1 MEKIIWILMVGLSLL
16 VSYIHLEPTI
26 FSIVVFILFLF
37 VSTALFMRFD
47 QNHWLDRVSP
57 LVGVGVGVLS
67 LIAYLGMIVLSFNE
81 LNQLGIWTVLVR
93 LLLMYIGI
101 YIFVVT
107 TSSFLAG
114 ATRLKPSRFFRPV
127 LIFSVF
133 FYGAMLLLPLQ
144 PGL

>member
-1 MEKIIWILMVGLSLL
+1 MEKIIWILMIGLSLF

-26 FSIVVFILFLF
+26 FSIIVFMLFLF
-37 VSTALFMRFD
+37 VSTALSMRFD
-47 QNHWLDRVSP
+47 QDHWLDRVSP
-57 LVGVGVGVLS
+57 LVGVGVGILS

-81 LNQLGIWTVLVR
+81 LDQLGIWTVLVR

-101 YIFVVT
+101 YLFVVT

-114 ATRLKPSRFFRPV
+114 ATRLKPSHFFRPV

>member
-1 MEKIIWILMVGLSLL
+1 MEKIIWLLMLGVSLL
-16 VSYIHLEPTI
+16 VSYVHLDATI
-26 FSIVVFILFLF
+26 FSLVLFVLFLF
-37 VSTALFMRFD
+37 VSTALFLRFD
-47 QNHWLDRVSP
+47 ENHWLDRVSP

-67 LIAYLGMIVLSFNE
+67 LIAYLGLIVLAFNE
-81 LNQLGIWTVLVR
+81 LDQLGIWTVSVR
-93 LLLMYIGI
+93 LLLMYMGI

-107 TSSFLAG
+107 TTSFLAG
-114 ATRLKPSRFFRPV
+114 ATRLKPSHFFRPV

>member
-1 MEKIIWILMVGLSLL
+1 MEKIIWLLIFGVSLL
-16 VSYIHLEPTI
+16 VSYVHLDTTI
-26 FSIVVFILFLF
+26 FSLVLFVLFLF
-37 VSTALFMRFD
+37 VSTALFLRFD
-47 QNHWLDRVSP
+47 KDHWLDRVSP

-67 LIAYLGMIVLSFNE
+67 LIAYLGLIVLAFNE
-81 LNQLGIWTVLVR
+81 LDQLGIWTVLVR
-93 LLLMYIGI
+93 LLLMYVGI
-101 YIFVVT
+101 YIFVMT
-107 TSSFLAG
+107 TTSFLAG

>member
-37 VSTALFMRFD
+37 VSTALFMRFNQD
-47 QNHWLDRVSP
+47 HWLDRVSP
-57 LVGVGVGVLS
+57 LVGVGVGILS
-67 LIAYLGMIVLSFNE
+67 LIAYLGLIVLTFNE
-81 LNQLGIWTVLVR
+81 LDQLGIWTVLVR

-101 YIFVVT
+101 YLFVVT

>member
-1 MEKIIWILMVGLSLL
+1 MEKIIWILMVGLSLF
-16 VSYIHLEPTI
+16 VSYIHLGPTI

>member
-1 MEKIIWILMVGLSLL
+1 MEKIIWVLMVGLSLF

-47 QNHWLDRVSP
+47 QDHWLDRVSP

-101 YIFVVT
+101 YLFVVT

>member
-1 MEKIIWILMVGLSLL
+1 MEKIIWVLMVGLSLI

-47 QNHWLDRVSP
+47 QDHWLDRVSP

-67 LIAYLGMIVLSFNE
+67 LIAYLGLIVLSFNE

>member
-1 MEKIIWILMVGLSLL
+1 MEKIIWLFMIGVSLL
-16 VSYIHLEPTI
+16 VSYVHLDTTI
-26 FSIVVFILFLF
+26 FSLVLFVLFLF
-37 VSTALFMRFD
+37 VSTALFLRFD
-47 QNHWLDRVSP
+47 EDHWLNRVSP
-57 LVGVGVGVLS
+57 LVGVGVGILS
-67 LIAYLGMIVLSFNE
+67 LIAYVGLVVFTFNE
-81 LNQLGIWTVLVR
+81 LDQLGIWTVPVR
-93 LLLMYIGI
+93 LLLMYVGI
-101 YIFVVT
+101 YIFVMT

>member
-1 MEKIIWILMVGLSLL
+1 MEKIIWLLMLGVSLL
-16 VSYIHLEPTI
+16 VSYVHLDTTI
-26 FSIVVFILFLF
+26 FSLVLFVLFLF
-37 VSTALFMRFD
+37 VSTALFLRFD
-47 QNHWLDRVSP
+47 ENHWLDRVSP

-67 LIAYLGMIVLSFNE
+67 LIAYLGLIVLAFNE
-81 LNQLGIWTVLVR
+81 LDQLGIWTVSVR
-93 LLLMYIGI
+93 LLLMYMGI
-101 YIFVVT
+101 YIFVMT
-107 TSSFLAG
+107 TTSFLAG

>member
-1 MEKIIWILMVGLSLL
+1 MEKIIWLLMLGVSLL
-16 VSYIHLEPTI
+16 VSYVHLDTTI
-26 FSIVVFILFLF
+26 FSLVLFVLFIF
-37 VSTALFMRFD
+37 VSTALFLRFD
-47 QNHWLDRVSP
+47 EDHWLDRVSP

-67 LIAYLGMIVLSFNE
+67 LIAYLGLIVLSFNE
-81 LNQLGIWTVLVR
+81 LDQLGIWTVLVR
-93 LLLMYIGI
+93 LLLMYVGI
-101 YIFVVT
+101 YIFVMT
-107 TSSFLAG
+107 TTSFLAG

>member
-1 MEKIIWILMVGLSLL
+1 MEKIIWLFMLGVSLL
-16 VSYIHLEPTI
+16 VSYVHLDATI
-26 FSIVVFILFLF
+26 FSLVLFVLFLF
-37 VSTALFMRFD
+37 VSTALFLRFD
-47 QNHWLDRVSP
+47 EDHWLDRVSP

-67 LIAYLGMIVLSFNE
+67 LIAYLGLIVLAFNE
-81 LNQLGIWTVLVR
+81 LDQLGIWTVLVR
-93 LLLMYIGI
+93 LLLMYVGI
-101 YIFVVT
+101 YIFVMT
-107 TSSFLAG
+107 TTSFLAG

>member
-1 MEKIIWILMVGLSLL
+1 MEKIIWLLMLGVSLL
-16 VSYIHLEPTI
+16 VSYVHLDTTI
-26 FSIVVFILFLF
+26 FSLVLFVLFLF
-37 VSTALFMRFD
+37 VSTALFLRFQED
-47 QNHWLDRVSP
+47 HWLNRVSP
-57 LVGVGVGVLS
+57 LVGVGVGILS

-81 LNQLGIWTVLVR
+81 LDQLGIWTVLVR

-101 YIFVVT
+101 YLFVVT

>member
-1 MEKIIWILMVGLSLL
+1 MEKIIWLFMIGVSLL
-16 VSYIHLEPTI
+16 VSYVHLDTTI
-26 FSIVVFILFLF
+26 FSLVLFVLFIF
-37 VSTALFMRFD
+37 VSTALFLRFD
-47 QNHWLDRVSP
+47 EDHWLDRVSP

-67 LIAYLGMIVLSFNE
+67 LIAYLGLIVLAFNE
-81 LNQLGIWTVLVR
+81 LDQLGIWTVLVR
-93 LLLMYIGI
+93 LLLMYVGI
-101 YIFVVT
+101 YIFVMT
-107 TSSFLAG
+107 TTSFLAG

>member
-1 MEKIIWILMVGLSLL
+1 MEKIIWLLMLGVSLL
-16 VSYIHLEPTI
+16 VSYVHLDTTI
-26 FSIVVFILFLF
+26 FSFVLFVLFLF
-37 VSTALFMRFD
+37 VSTALFLRFD
-47 QNHWLDRVSP
+47 EDHWLDRVSP

-67 LIAYLGMIVLSFNE
+67 LIAYLGLIVLAFNE
-81 LNQLGIWTVLVR
+81 LDQLGIWTVLVR
-93 LLLMYIGI
+93 LLLMYVGI
-101 YIFVVT
+101 YIFVMT
-107 TSSFLAG
+107 TTSFLAG

>member
-1 MEKIIWILMVGLSLL
+1 MKIVFSNRIKMLIRKQMRCFYGKNNLDPDGRIIAFCELHTSRTDHLL
-16 VSYIHLEPTI
+16 ARSVRLIFIREHSAIPSVS
-26 FSIVVFILFLF
+26 
-37 VSTALFMRFD
+37 RG
-47 QNHWLDRVSP
+47 P
-57 LVGVGVGVLS
+57 L
-67 LIAYLGMIVLSFNE
+67 ARP
-81 LNQLGIWTVLVR
+81 R

-101 YIFVVT
+101 YLFVVT

>member
-1 MEKIIWILMVGLSLL
+1 MEKIIWLLMLGVSLL
-16 VSYIHLEPTI
+16 VSYVHLDTTI
-26 FSIVVFILFLF
+26 FSLVLFVLFLF
-37 VSTALFMRFD
+37 VSTALFLRFD
-47 QNHWLDRVSP
+47 EDHWLDRVSP

-67 LIAYLGMIVLSFNE
+67 LIAYLGLIVLAFNE
-81 LNQLGIWTVLVR
+81 LDQLGIWTVLAR
-93 LLLMYIGI
+93 LLLMYVGI
-101 YIFVVT
+101 YIFVMT
-107 TSSFLAG
+107 TTSFLAG